1 MQWRH
6 GLRFKILSVI
16 LLSMAIMGGVL
27 SYLGYRDA
35 RIAVIRKSEEKAQVF
50 GGIVEQQIQS
60 RGVDLSL
67 AVEALLNGQELVRA
81 FAQRDRES
89 LARMTA
95 PFFKERL
102 DPHYKIDQFQF
113 HLPPAISFLRAHKPS
128 QFGDDLSAF
137 RKTVVVANER
147 RQPVVGL
154 EVGRAGPGLR
164 VVYPVFHNK
173 EHIGSVEL
181 GGSLGDIFDVARKTT
196 GMAFAIGIHDPVFKA
211 VKRSVDEKNDVV
223 VSDLIYYEF
232 SDPLV
237 RTLLPLAGTGSDSNT
252 VILDRGRSWIA
263 SGFPLR
269 DFGGTIIGQ
278 VRVFNDVTELLAE
291 ARSSAW
297 NKIVVIVVLVLLSSL
312 ALFAMIRLLV
322 LVPVKRLVAFSGRL
336 AQGDLT
342 VTIRHDRKDEF
353 GVLFRSMEEMVQ
365 HLRALITGI
374 VDHAGRLSDSA
385 EDLNRVAGDL
395 DQGAT
400 GLHDKGKRGL
410 AFSIELRGDMSG
422 VDQAVRAMTHSMEE
436 VLRSAQEINNN
447 MGTISAA
454 AEEASASLSTVAN
467 SAGTLSN
474 GMSGVLGASERSS
487 ANMSGVAQSV
497 EVMNTSLA
505 GVRER
510 CSEAAEASE
519 EARRAV
525 EANAEVMARLVDSV
539 REVGNVVGLIQS
551 IAEQTNMLALNASIE
566 AAGAGE
572 SGKGFAVVA
581 NEVKELARQTGHA
594 TGEIHG
600 RIEQIQDYM
609 EHVSRAMEGVDRRV
623 YRIREVNG
631 EILDAM
637 VDQSRTVHGISGS
650 MDATAGETEE
660 ATRLVGEITREVEE
674 VSRSVQE
681 IALGINEVTRNVS
694 SASRG
699 VDGMTRS
706 VETTSA
712 HGDVIGT
719 SVEGTILHSEE
730 LGGHMQ
736 EVLVAAE
743 QMRGISAT
751 VTARARTAEE
761 IVARLEEE
769 LKRFRLN

>member
-1 MQWRH
+1 MQRLR

-16 LLSMAIMGGVL
+16 LLAMVVMGGIL
-27 SYLGYRDA
+27 SYLGHQETLQ
-35 RIAVIRKSEEKAQVF
+35 AVMRKSEESARVF
-50 GGIVEQQIQS
+50 GGIVEHQIES

-67 AVEALLNGQELVRA
+67 AVESLLNGQELVKA
-81 FAQRDRES
+81 FAQRDRDG

-102 DPHYKIDQFQF
+102 GPHYQIDQFQF
-113 HLPPAISFLRAHKPS
+113 HLPPATSFLRAHMPAK
-128 QFGDDLSAF
+128 FGDDLTSF
-137 RKTVVVANER
+137 RSTVVVANER

-164 VVYPVFHNK
+164 VVYPVFFNK

-181 GGSLGDIFDVARKTT
+181 GGSLADIFLAARKTT
-196 GMAFAIGIHDPVFKA
+196 GMEFAIGIQDPVFKA
-211 VKRSVDEKNDVV
+211 VKRPVDEKNDVV
-223 VSDLIYYEF
+223 MSDLIYYEF

-237 RTLLPLAGTGSDSNT
+237 RALLPLGGVGSGK
-252 VILDRGRSWIA
+252 VIMDQGRSWIA
-263 SGFPLR
+263 SEFPLK
-269 DFGGTIIGQ
+269 DFSGKNIGQ
-278 VRVFNDVTELLAE
+278 VRVFNDVSELLAQ
-291 ARSSAW
+291 ARTATW
-297 NKIVVIVVLVLLSSL
+297 NKIVLIVLLALVSS
-312 ALFAMIRLLV
+312 AGLFAMIRLLV
-322 LVPVKRLVAFSGRL
+322 LLPVKRLVAIAGRL
-336 AQGDLT
+336 AKGDLS
-342 VTIRHDRKDEF
+342 VTIRYERSDEF
-353 GVLFRSMEEMVQ
+353 GVLFRSMDDMVL
-365 HLRALITGI
+365 HLRELLTGI
-374 VDHAGRLSDSA
+374 VDYAAQLSSSA
-385 EDLNRVAGDL
+385 EDLNRVASDL
-395 DQGAT
+395 GQGAD
-400 GLHDKGKRGL
+400 GLHDKGGKGVDFSVGL
-410 AFSIELRGDMSG
+410 RSG
-422 VDQAVRAMTHSMEE
+422 MNEVDQAVQAMTHSMEE
-436 VLRSAQEINNN
+436 VLCSAQEINNN

-454 AEEASASLSTVAN
+454 AEEASASLSTVAS

-474 GMSGVLGASERSS
+474 GMNGVLGASERSS

-497 EVMNTSLA
+497 EIMNSSLA
-505 GVRER
+505 SVRER

-525 EANAEVMARLVDSV
+525 EANAEVMEKLVDSV

-600 RIEQIQDYM
+600 RIEQIQDFV

-623 YRIREVNG
+623 NRIYDVNG

-637 VDQSRTVHGISGS
+637 VDQSRIVQGISSS
-650 MDATAGETEE
+650 MDATAGETGEV
-660 ATRLVGEITREVEE
+660 TRLVGEITREVEE
-674 VSRSVQE
+674 VTRSVQE

-712 HGDVIGT
+712 HGNVIGAA
-719 SVEGTILHSEE
+719 VERTVRHAEE
-730 LGGHMQ
+730 LRGHM
-736 EVLVAAE
+736 EDVLISAE
-743 QMRGISAT
+743 QMRGITAT
-751 VTARARTAEE
+751 VTARAHTSEE
-761 IVARLEEE
+761 IADRLEQE
-769 LKRFRLN
+769 LKRFRLQ

>member
-16 LLSMAIMGGVL
+16 LLAMVVMGGVL
-27 SYLGYRDA
+27 SYLGYQDA
-35 RIAVIRKSEEKAQVF
+35 RLAVTRTSEESARVF
-50 GGIVEQQIQS
+50 GGIVEQQINS

-67 AVEALLNGQELVRA
+67 AVESLLNGQEMVKA
-81 FAQRDRES
+81 FAARDREA
-89 LARMTA
+89 LARMTV
-95 PFFKERL
+95 PFYKERL
-102 DPHYKIDQFQF
+102 DPQYKIDQFQF
-113 HLPPAISFLRAHKPS
+113 HLPPATSFLRAHKPS
-128 QFGDDLSAF
+128 LFGDDLSAF
-137 RKTVVVANER
+137 RKTVLVANER

-164 VVYPVFHNK
+164 VVYPVFFQK
-173 EHIGSVEL
+173 EHVGSVEL
-181 GGSLGDIFDVARKTT
+181 GGSLADIFVAARKTT
-196 GMAFAIGIHDPVFKA
+196 KMEFAVGILDPVFKT
-211 VKRSVDEKNDVV
+211 VKRPVDEKNDVV
-223 VSDLIYYEF
+223 VNDLIFYEF
-232 SDPLV
+232 SDPQV
-237 RTLLPLAGTGSDSNT
+237 RALLPRAGAED
-252 VILDRGRSWIA
+252 VITDQGRSWIA
-263 SGFPLR
+263 SGFPLQ
-269 DFGGTIIGQ
+269 DFSGTIIGHVQ
-278 VRVFNDVTELLAE
+278 VFNDVTELLVQ
-291 ARSSAW
+291 ARTAAW
-297 NKIVVIVVLVLLSSL
+297 NKILVIALLALLSSV

-322 LVPVKRLVAFSGRL
+322 LVPVKRLVAFAGRL

-342 VTIRHDRKDEF
+342 VTVRHARTDEF
-353 GVLFRSMEEMVQ
+353 GVLFRTMDEMVQ
-365 HLRALITGI
+365 HLRTLITGI
-374 VDHAGRLSDSA
+374 VDYAGQLSGSA
-385 EDLNRVAGDL
+385 EDLNRAASDL
-395 DQGAT
+395 GQGAE
-400 GLHDKGKRGL
+400 GLHDKGGKGL
-410 AFSIELRGDMSG
+410 DFSVGLRVGMNE
-422 VDQAVRAMTHSMEE
+422 VDQAVQAMTRSMEE

-454 AEEASASLSTVAN
+454 AEEASASLSTVAS

-474 GMSGVLGASERSS
+474 GMNGVLGASERSS

-497 EVMNTSLA
+497 EAMNTSQA

-525 EANAEVMARLVDSV
+525 EANSEVMARLVDSV
-539 REVGNVVGLIQS
+539 REVGNVVGLIQT

-594 TGEIHG
+594 TSEIHG

-609 EHVSRAMEGVDRRV
+609 EQVSRAMEGVDSRV

-637 VDQSRTVHGISGS
+637 VDQSRTVQGITSS
-650 MDATAGETEE
+650 MDATAGETGEV
-660 ATRLVGEITREVEE
+660 TRLVGEITREVEE

-712 HGDVIGT
+712 HGDVIST
-719 SVEGTILHSEE
+719 AVNSTIRHADE
-730 LGGHMQ
+730 LRGHME
-736 EVLVAAE
+736 EVLVSAE

-751 VTARARTAEE
+751 VTARARTSEE
-761 IVARLEEE
+761 IAARLEEE
-769 LKRFRLN
+769 LKRFRLH